1 MLMPVSPGPVVLA
14 TRDARLAS
22 AVAMVLEGLHDAALR
37 LTTVDNVPDCCVAIR
52 LLHPCVVLFDDG
64 VGEAPGT
71 ECLNLVQSVESGVP
85 VIYVASNHSLDL
97 EREVRRQGVLFY
109 IARPE
114 EVEVL
119 QSSLTSILRSLVR
132 RTG

>member
-22 AVAMVLEGLHDAALR
+22 AVAMVLEGMGSETLR

-52 LLHPCVVLFDDG
+52 LLHPSVVLFDDG
-64 VGEAPGT
+64 VTEDPGSK
-71 ECLNLVQSVESGVP
+71 CLSLVQSVETGLP
-85 VIYVASNHSLDL
+85 VIYVASNHSFDL
-97 EREVRRQGVLFY
+97 EREVRQQGVLFY

-114 EVEVL
+114 EIEVL
-119 QSSLTSILRSLVR
+119 QSTLNSVLRSLVR
-132 RTG
+132 RTS